1 MSRLATLLAKSLG
14 STRRCAAVV
23 RRIIGAPD
31 YDTYLA
37 YMVANHPDA
46 MPLTMREFEA
56 SRLNSRYTQP
66 GSRCC

>member
-1 MSRLATLLAKSLG
+1 MSRPAKLLAASLG
-14 STRRCAAVV
+14 SARRCAEVV

-37 YMVANHPDA
+37 YMAAKHPDA

-56 SRLNSRYTQP
+56 GRLNARYGQP